1 MPFSGIAWAEQK
13 TRGTIILTE
22 GETPCFKLLMFG
34 FLDFI
39 WFKRVFESVVSK
51 KMEDCDSLA
60 KERTA

>member
-1 MPFSGIAWAEQK
+1 
-13 TRGTIILTE
+13 
-22 GETPCFKLLMFG
+22 MFG